1 MKDEQML
8 KTEFKEALEVAID
21 THSNIEFKGKEE
33 ADQILFK
40 SLGQILHTLQ
50 SKLKIINGST

>member
-1 MKDEQML
+1 ML

-50 SKLKIINGST
+50 SKLKIINGSTPQ